1 MGSMEAE
8 DHKSGIKKASTPKH
22 KSVYTEAS
30 LMPSASYYDSI
41 CLDLKWV
48 EIRLNVLF
56 KVMEWLIILILFTI
70 SLFLTCWELC
80 WFPQLDIGPIHV
92 WNPPTPLHWN
102 VDHRQLDVHILYWNK
117 VLMVGLVVEIF
128 LVFWKLIINKSSQQF
143 SDHSPL
149 HLHLLRHRQDTNRA
163 LLNPTRGVTMS
174 VSSPTPSP
182 TSTRVWTW
190 WPWGVFCTFRLVL
203 TAFWASTSSLHWLD
217 WDGRTDTGLICQYR
231 HRTQTINYQI
241 SVLSYLLKFFSYLP
255 SVTTIWTSRMVSS
268 VNSSPARSCW
278 LSEGGR
284 EGGRVGDR
292 EGGLD
297 TLVVSRIKIYFGEMK

>member
-1 MGSMEAE
+1 
-8 DHKSGIKKASTPKH
+8 
-22 KSVYTEAS
+22 
-30 LMPSASYYDSI
+30 
-41 CLDLKWV
+41 
-48 EIRLNVLF
+48 
-56 KVMEWLIILILFTI
+56 
-70 SLFLTCWELC
+70 
-80 WFPQLDIGPIHV
+80 
-92 WNPPTPLHWN
+92 
-102 VDHRQLDVHILYWNK
+102 
-117 VLMVGLVVEIF
+117 MVGLVVEIF

-143 SDHSPL
+143 NDHSPL

-163 LLNPTRGVTMS
+163 LLNPTRGVTTS
-174 VSSPTPSP
+174 ASTSSP

-217 WDGRTDTGLICQYR
+217 RDGSWSRTDTWLICQYR

-278 LSEGGR
+278 LKLITSDTSISSRVKEAGR
-284 EGGRVGDR
+284 EGEWETGR
-292 EGGLD
+292 EGW
-297 TLVVSRIKIYFGEMK
+297 TLW